1 MLAGA
6 NEMNSDDIKQAAD
19 KAGAWT
25 KAHPEI
31 MQAAAYIGI
40 GIMVGWFLFA

>member
-1 MLAGA
+1 
-6 NEMNSDDIKQAAD
+6 MNRDDFKRAAEA
-19 KAGAWT
+19 AGAWT

-40 GIMVGWFLFA
+40 GIVIGWFLFY